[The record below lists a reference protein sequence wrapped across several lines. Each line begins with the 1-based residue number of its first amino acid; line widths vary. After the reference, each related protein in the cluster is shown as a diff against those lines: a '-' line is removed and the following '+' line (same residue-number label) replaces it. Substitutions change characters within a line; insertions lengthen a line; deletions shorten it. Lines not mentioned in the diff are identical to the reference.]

1 MQKRNVNH
9 GGNFGEGNDSLSDI
23 ADITDIES
31 MPSLLQK
38 ALKGLRDN
46 EDFKIKIETALRRI
60 EMEDY
65 PPSRFSNRLSAILI
79 YLYERLRIF
88 FKYNRRTSLCSK
100 SSGSGRL

>member
-65 PPSRFSNRLSAILI
+65 PPFRFSNRLSAILI
-79 YLYERLRIF
+79 YR
-88 FKYNRRTSLCSK
+88 YNKKNVFSVMYLP
-100 SSGSGRL
+100 

>member
-1 MQKRNVNH
+1 M
-9 GGNFGEGNDSLSDI
+9 DI

-65 PPSRFSNRLSAILI
+65 PPSRFSNRLSAIVI
-79 YLYERLRIF
+79 YRYNKIRIEGTLNE
-88 FKYNRRTSLCSK
+88 KCINCTCK
-100 SSGSGRL
+100 

>member
-9 GGNFGEGNDSLSDI
+9 GGDFGEGSDSLS
-23 ADITDIES
+23 DITDIES

-60 EMEDY
+60 EMEDCQ
-65 PPSRFSNRLSAILI
+65 PSRFSNGLSAIVI
-79 YLYERLRIF
+79 NR
-88 FKYNRRTSLCSK
+88 YNKGNVLLFVYFTS
-100 SSGSGRL
+100 R